1 VVREYENECENVWV
15 REKKIECVRE
25 NERNGLKVLVRE
37 RESVVESRR
46 VRKSNGERKRERE
59 REST

>member
-1 VVREYENECENVWV
+1 VWV

-46 VRKSNGERKRERE
+46 VRKSNGERKRE
-59 REST
+59 SA

>member
-1 VVREYENECENVWV
+1 MVREYENECENVWV

-37 RESVVESRR
+37 RVCGR
-46 VRKSNGERKRERE
+46 VKKSEKE
-59 REST
+59 